1 MTNINNEIS
10 QLSEQMAEKGIG
22 LPEGEKKLDIAEKEE
37 DVYSSGLESDTE
49 FDLLAEQEVLTSMK
63 IRK

>member
-1 MTNINNEIS
+1 
-10 QLSEQMAEKGIG
+10 MAEKGIG